1 MIKARPTHAAAS
13 AAGCMHG
20 RVVQASADQ
29 QPDDV
34 RLQQS
39 SSTRAPLDSMPAEIT
54 RRDLH
59 TASSINS
66 QRRFPKPTAK
76 EANLAHQA
84 ALRRVK
90 GKDVVTQSPPTPSHS
105 SSTTSKPVLVRKPS
119 NKTDMRKKQKPT
131 IDTRARSPKLPPVE
145 SFSFQDILVSIGP
158 EAEDSIDAIAE
169 ICGRSK
175 MSLAEEHGSHRPP
188 HGDMQFR
195 QDSPAESVPPMRL
208 ETVEEIRS
216 EGPHTWSR
224 TRALALANASNVRVT
239 ISSDATAAASN
250 IVITGH
256 NSTASISNPA
266 QASLLPQI
274 LAWLRRATPS
284 GANDSSSFSDRND
297 GAVRALHNLLNDTAS
312 MHS

>member
-1 MIKARPTHAAAS
+1 
-13 AAGCMHG
+13 MHG

-29 QPDDV
+29 PPDDV

-39 SSTRAPLDSMPAEIT
+39 SSTRAPLDSVPAEIT
-54 RRDLH
+54 RRDVH
-59 TASSINS
+59 TASSISS
-66 QRRFPKPTAK
+66 QRRFPKPAAK

-90 GKDVVTQSPPTPSHS
+90 GKDVATQPPPTPSH

-145 SFSFQDILVSIGP
+145 SFSFQDILASIGP

-188 HGDMQFR
+188 YGDMQFR
-195 QDSPAESVPPMRL
+195 QNSPAESVPPMRL
-208 ETVEEIRS
+208 ETVEETRS
-216 EGPHTWSR
+216 EGPHTRSR
-224 TRALALANASNVRVT
+224 TRALALASASYARET

-256 NSTASISNPA
+256 NSTASLSHPA
-266 QASLLPQI
+266 QASLLPHI

-284 GANDSSSFSDRND
+284 GANDSSGFSDRND

>member
-1 MIKARPTHAAAS
+1 
-13 AAGCMHG
+13 MHG

-29 QPDDV
+29 PPDDV

-39 SSTRAPLDSMPAEIT
+39 SSTRAPLDSVPAEIT
-54 RRDLH
+54 RRDVH
-59 TASSINS
+59 TTSSINS
-66 QRRFPKPTAK
+66 QRRFPKPAAK
-76 EANLAHQA
+76 EANLTHQA
-84 ALRRVK
+84 ALRRIK
-90 GKDVVTQSPPTPSHS
+90 GKDVATQAPPNPSH

-119 NKTDMRKKQKPT
+119 NKTDMRKKQKPI

-145 SFSFQDILVSIGP
+145 SFSFQDILASIGP

-188 HGDMQFR
+188 QGDMQFR
-195 QDSPAESVPPMRL
+195 QNSPAESVPPMRL

-216 EGPHTWSR
+216 EGPHTRSR
-224 TRALALANASNVRVT
+224 TRALALASATNARET

-256 NSTASISNPA
+256 NSTAGLSNPA

-284 GANDSSSFSDRND
+284 GANDSSGFSDRND
-297 GAVRALHNLLNDTAS
+297 GAVRALHNLLNDTAIMQS
-312 MHS
+312 

>member
-1 MIKARPTHAAAS
+1 MIKARPAHAAAS

-29 QPDDV
+29 PPDDV

-39 SSTRAPLDSMPAEIT
+39 SSTRAPLDSVPAEIT
-54 RRDLH
+54 RRDVH

-66 QRRFPKPTAK
+66 QRRFPKPAAK

-90 GKDVVTQSPPTPSHS
+90 GKDVATQPPPTPSH

-119 NKTDMRKKQKPT
+119 NKTDMRKKLKPT

-145 SFSFQDILVSIGP
+145 SFSFQDILASIGP

-195 QDSPAESVPPMRL
+195 QNSPAESVPPMRL
-208 ETVEEIRS
+208 ETVEETRS
-216 EGPHTWSR
+216 EGPHTRSR
-224 TRALALANASNVRVT
+224 TRALALASASYARET

-256 NSTASISNPA
+256 NSTASLSHPA
-266 QASLLPQI
+266 QASLLPPS

-284 GANDSSSFSDRND
+284 GTIVS
-297 GAVRALHNLLNDTAS
+297 V
-312 MHS
+312 

>member
-1 MIKARPTHAAAS
+1 MIKARPAHAATS

-29 QPDDV
+29 PPDDV

-39 SSTRAPLDSMPAEIT
+39 SSTRAPSDNVPAEIT
-54 RRDLH
+54 RRDVH

-76 EANLAHQA
+76 EANLAHQS

-90 GKDVVTQSPPTPSHS
+90 GKDIAPQPSTTPSQS

-145 SFSFQDILVSIGP
+145 SFSFQDILASIGP

-188 HGDMQFR
+188 HGDMYLGQN
-195 QDSPAESVPPMRL
+195 SPAESVPPMRL

-216 EGPHTWSR
+216 AGPHTRSK
-224 TRALALANASNVRVT
+224 TRALALANASHAGET
-239 ISSDATAAASN
+239 ISSEATAAASN
-250 IVITGH
+250 IIIAGH
-256 NSTASISNPA
+256 NSTASLSNPA

-274 LAWLRRATPS
+274 LAWLRRAAPGSTS
-284 GANDSSSFSDRND
+284 DSSGISDRNE

>member
-1 MIKARPTHAAAS
+1 MIKARPAHAAAS

-29 QPDDV
+29 PPDDV

-39 SSTRAPLDSMPAEIT
+39 SSTRAPLDSVSAEIT
-54 RRDLH
+54 RRDVH

-66 QRRFPKPTAK
+66 QRRFPKPAAK

-90 GKDVVTQSPPTPSHS
+90 GKDVATQPPPSPSH
-105 SSTTSKPVLVRKPS
+105 SSTTSKPVLVRKSS
-119 NKTDMRKKQKPT
+119 NKSDMRKKQKPT
-131 IDTRARSPKLPPVE
+131 VDTRARSPKLPPVE
-145 SFSFQDILVSIGP
+145 SFSFQDILASIGP
-158 EAEDSIDAIAE
+158 EAEESIDAIAE

-195 QDSPAESVPPMRL
+195 QNSPAESVPPMRL

-216 EGPHTWSR
+216 EGPYTRSR
-224 TRALALANASNVRVT
+224 TRALALANASHARET

-256 NSTASISNPA
+256 NSTASLSNPA
-266 QASLLPQI
+266 QASLLPQV
-274 LAWLRRATPS
+274 LAWLRRATQS
-284 GANDSSSFSDRND
+284 GANDISGSSDRND

>member
-1 MIKARPTHAAAS
+1 MIKARPAHAAAS

-29 QPDDV
+29 PPDDV

-39 SSTRAPLDSMPAEIT
+39 SSTRAPLDSVPAEIT
-54 RRDLH
+54 RRDVH

-66 QRRFPKPTAK
+66 QRRFPKPAAK

-90 GKDVVTQSPPTPSHS
+90 GKDVATQPPPTPSH

-119 NKTDMRKKQKPT
+119 NKTDMRKKLKPT

-145 SFSFQDILVSIGP
+145 SFSFQDILASIGP

-195 QDSPAESVPPMRL
+195 QNSPAESVPPMRL
-208 ETVEEIRS
+208 ETVEETRS
-216 EGPHTWSR
+216 EGPHTRSR
-224 TRALALANASNVRVT
+224 TRALALASASYARET

-256 NSTASISNPA
+256 NSTASLSHPA
-266 QASLLPQI
+266 QASLLPHI

-284 GANDSSSFSDRND
+284 GTIVS
-297 GAVRALHNLLNDTAS
+297 V
-312 MHS
+312 